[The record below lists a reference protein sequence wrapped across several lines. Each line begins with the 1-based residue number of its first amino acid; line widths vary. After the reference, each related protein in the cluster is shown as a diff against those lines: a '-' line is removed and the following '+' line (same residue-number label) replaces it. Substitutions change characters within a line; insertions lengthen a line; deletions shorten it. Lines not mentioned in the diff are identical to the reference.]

1 METISASAGLRERGA
16 RALDHPGAD
25 NQPGAVGETA
35 ERRCA
40 GERRERSYEHVAPAE
55 QIAAAAADEQQRAER
70 QCVPVHD
77 PCDPA
82 DAEPQAVL
90 DRGERD
96 VDDRHVEYDHQL
108 RGGEQQQRNGGAGH
122 GSFAVGF

>member
-1 METISASAGLRERGA
+1 VETISASALACANAALAPWITLAPTSSPELSA
-16 RALDHPGAD
+16 RPPSA
-25 NQPGAVGETA
+25 
-35 ERRCA
+35 
-40 GERRERSYEHVAPAE
+40 VAPAE

-70 QCVPVHD
+70 QRVPVHD

-96 VDDRHVEYDHQL
+96 VDDRHVEHDHQL
-108 RGGEQQQRNGGAGH
+108 RGCEQQQRNGGARH